1 MEIFSFVTKFTTLCI
16 FLALATYLNFNV
28 HQVDIIVAYLQKDL
42 DEKIKYED
50 VRWYRDLYLICS

>member
-16 FLALATYLNFNV
+16 FLALATYFNFNV